1 MDNRTGAGDIYDVQ
15 SGFGTHKSVIIAES
29 RGYEMTATRITLFSS
44 LLSLVLLALPI
55 NNACGDSA
63 EREVPAVCQTDC
75 NSPYGKV
82 LGVSAGAVEAYS
94 NCQSKC
100 VIFEPHNWQGTY
112 TGIKWQ
118 CVEYA
123 RRWLLVHKGAVYG
136 DVDIAAD
143 IWDKID
149 HLTHVA
155 SNRQIPLE
163 SHLNGSKQPPE
174 IGDLLIYA
182 RAFHDTGHVAVVT
195 DVDYEN
201 GVIEVGEQNYANE
214 PWPEDYARRIEF
226 IKKGDNYWLLDVYLL
241 GWKHISTG

>member
-55 NNACGDSA
+55 NNACGDS
-63 EREVPAVCQTDC
+63 
-75 NSPYGKV
+75 G
-82 LGVSAGAVEAYS
+82 
-94 NCQSKC
+94 QSKC

-226 IKKGDNYWLLDVYLL
+226 IKKGDNYWLLDGYLL